1 MTILDEMTFYWSQQV
16 AIDIANKT
24 KILLE
29 SKKDLLHHDATCLTN
44 NWEGFCVQVQDEKLL
59 IDWDAGIVEIQS
71 FFQRYYESLPK
82 EEQFTVWI
90 QTDEGQAWCAQA
102 DNTFSDTFNYDVT
115 PMNFDDCTKLLMTVL
130 IEIAIDFKNDNIINY
145 MEYDCNG
152 IETDD
157 EDDNYEDEEEDYEE

>member
-29 SKKDLLHHDATCLTN
+29 SKKDLLHHDATCLSN

-59 IDWDAGIVEIQS
+59 IDWDAGIEVIQS

-90 QTDEGQAWCAQA
+90 QTDEGQAWYAQP
-102 DNTFSDTFNYDVT
+102 DNKLSDTFEYDEA
-115 PMNFDDCTKLLMTVL
+115 PRDFAACIKLLMTVL
-130 IEIAIDFKNDNIINY
+130 IEMAMDFKNDNIINY

-157 EDDNYEDEEEDYEE
+157 DDYEEEEDEYDE

>member
-16 AIDIANKT
+16 ARDIASKT

-29 SKKDLLHHDATCLTN
+29 SKKDLLHHDDTCLTN
-44 NWEGFCVQVQDEKLL
+44 NWEGFCVQVQDEKLH

-71 FFQRYYESLPK
+71 FFKRYYESLPK

-90 QTDEGQAWCAQA
+90 QTDEGQVWSTQT
-102 DNTFSDTFNYDVT
+102 DNKFNDTFVYDEAPVA
-115 PMNFDDCTKLLMTVL
+115 FVDCIKLLMTIL
-130 IEIAIDFKNDNIINY
+130 IEMAMDFKNDNIINY

-152 IETDD
+152 IEMD
-157 EDDNYEDEEEDYEE
+157 EDDYEEEEDEYDE

>member
-1 MTILDEMTFYWSQQV
+1 MTILDEMTFYWSERV

-29 SKKDLLHHDATCLTN
+29 SKKDLLHNDTCLTN

-59 IDWDAGIVEIQS
+59 IDWDAGIEVIQS
-71 FFQRYYESLPK
+71 FFYRYYESLPK

-90 QTDEGQAWCAQA
+90 QTDEGQAWCAQT
-102 DNTFSDTFNYDVT
+102 DNKFSDTFE
-115 PMNFDDCTKLLMTVL
+115 FDDAPGDFVSCIKLLMTVL
-130 IEIAIDFKNDNIINY
+130 IEMAMDFKNDNIINY
-145 MEYDCNG
+145 IEYDCNG

-157 EDDNYEDEEEDYEE
+157 DDYEEEEDEYDE

>member
-29 SKKDLLHHDATCLTN
+29 SKRDLLHHDDTCLTN

-59 IDWDAGIVEIQS
+59 IDWGAGIEVIQS
-71 FFQRYYESLPK
+71 FFHRYYESLPK

-90 QTDEGQAWCAQA
+90 QTDEGQAWCAQT
-102 DNTFSDTFNYDVT
+102 DNKFSDTFEYDEAPRDFVA
-115 PMNFDDCTKLLMTVL
+115 CIKLLMTVL
-130 IEIAIDFKNDNIINY
+130 IEMAMDFKNDNIINY
-145 MEYDCNG
+145 IEYDCNG

-157 EDDNYEDEEEDYEE
+157 DDYEEEEDEYDE